1 MPQQPSE
8 AELNEMRLLALI
20 DMLASG
26 ALTALGKIV
35 DPATGEEAEVNL
47 DQARLMIDLL
57 EAIQYKTKG
66 NQTDRERQVLELH
79 LTNLRLTFVDEMN
92 TQKKGGAE
100 GSKPA
105 AKPEAQPEAKPA
117 AAKTAPRDEPAK
129 DGFVDKRSG
138 R

>member
-1 MPQQPSE
+1 MAQPNE

-35 DPATGEEAEVNL
+35 DPSTGQEGPVNL
-47 DQARLMIDLL
+47 DQARMMIDLI

-66 NQTDRERQVLELH
+66 NQTDRERQILELH
-79 LTNLRLTFVDEMN
+79 LTNLRLTFVDEAN
-92 TQKKGGAE
+92 RQKAGGA
-100 GSKPA
+100 KPEA
-105 AKPEAQPEAKPA
+105 AKPEAAKPA
-117 AAKTAPRDEPAK
+117 PKPEKPAEESK

>member
-1 MPQQPSE
+1 MAQPNE

-35 DPATGEEAEVNL
+35 DPSTGQEGPVNL
-47 DQARLMIDLL
+47 DQARMMIDLI

-66 NQTDRERQVLELH
+66 NQTDRERQILELH
-79 LTNLRLTFVDEMN
+79 LTNLRLTFVDEAN
-92 TQKKGGAE
+92 RQKAGG
-100 GSKPA
+100 
-105 AKPEAQPEAKPA
+105 AKPEAAKPAPKPEAKGG
-117 AAKTAPRDEPAK
+117 EESK